1 MHFLTL
7 FLFCISMNIVF
18 GQEKNAGITH
28 DQLGL
33 KENTIYMFCRGTA
46 SKSSLI
52 AHTFNLIDTNIT
64 HIGIGFSDGKNVRI
78 YNVSDNAG
86 TLKSALTVDSL
97 ESYIKLPDIFYF
109 SVWECNNSAEEFNRL
124 KTSLSEYASR
134 QIVFDP
140 FFRIN
145 ADDTLYCSEFCATV
159 LASVNRRSYLFEPS
173 VSVLDNAVFE
183 SYLGRKK
190 LIYFPVDFFETSGN
204 FRKIFSYKFKRSL
217 HE

>member
-1 MHFLTL
+1 
-7 FLFCISMNIVF
+7 MNTGL
-18 GQEKNAGITH
+18 GQEKHAGIIR
-28 DQLGL
+28 DQLEL
-33 KENTIYMFCRGTA
+33 KENTIYIFCRGTA

-52 AHTFNLIDTNIT
+52 AHTFNLMDTNIT
-64 HIGIGFSDGKNVRI
+64 HIGIGFADGKNVRI

-86 TLKSALTVDSL
+86 TLKSALTIDSL
-97 ESYIKLPDIFYF
+97 ESYIKAPDIFYF

-140 FFRIN
+140 FFMIN
-145 ADDTLYCSEFCATV
+145 TGDTLYCSEFCATV
-159 LASVNRRSYLFEPS
+159 LANVNPRSYFFEPS
-173 VSVLDNAVFE
+173 VSILDNTMFE

-190 LIYFPVDFFETSGN
+190 LIYFPVDFFETSSN